1 MAGLRTGAGR
11 ELRPP
16 AESRKPAILRGNTS
30 TSPVSGSAQRQL
42 LRLRLA
48 TFMRDL
54 AVVQDLD
61 SSSEGSR
68 VLDDASLVASTPGRL
83 AVTDGPLAVPG
94 KRASRVNPA
103 LVRRATQA
111 R

>member
-1 MAGLRTGAGR
+1 M
-11 ELRPP
+11 
-16 AESRKPAILRGNTS
+16 
-30 TSPVSGSAQRQL
+30 SGSAQRQL

-54 AVVQDLD
+54 AVIQDLD

-94 KRASRVNPA
+94 KRASCVNPA

>member
-1 MAGLRTGAGR
+1 M
-11 ELRPP
+11 
-16 AESRKPAILRGNTS
+16 
-30 TSPVSGSAQRQL
+30 SGSAQRQL

-68 VLDDASLVASTPGRL
+68 VLADAFLVASNPGRL
-83 AVTDGPLAVPG
+83 AA
-94 KRASRVNPA
+94 
-103 LVRRATQA
+103 
-111 R
+111 

>member
-1 MAGLRTGAGR
+1 MQ
-11 ELRPP
+11 
-16 AESRKPAILRGNTS
+16 INTDS
-30 TSPVSGSAQRQL
+30 YRSSNAHLPEIW
-42 LRLRLA
+42 
-48 TFMRDL
+48 
-54 AVVQDLD
+54 VQDLD

>member
-1 MAGLRTGAGR
+1 M
-11 ELRPP
+11 
-16 AESRKPAILRGNTS
+16 
-30 TSPVSGSAQRQL
+30 SGSAQRQL

-94 KRASRVNPA
+94 KRACRVNPA
-103 LVRRATQA
+103 LVRRAAQA